1 MLYDGFNKI
10 GHTLN
15 IFLQWKNVP
24 KESTEF
30 KITADLDVN
39 TFKSTETP

>member
-1 MLYDGFNKI
+1 MMVLIKLDIHWIF
-10 GHTLN
+10 
-15 IFLQWKNVP
+15 FLQWINVP